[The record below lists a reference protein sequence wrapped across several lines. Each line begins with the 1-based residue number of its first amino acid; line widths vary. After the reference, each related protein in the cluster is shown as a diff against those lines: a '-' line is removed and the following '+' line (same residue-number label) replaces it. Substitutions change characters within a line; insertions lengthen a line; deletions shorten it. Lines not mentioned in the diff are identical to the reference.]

1 MSAKW
6 GLRTWQKYY
15 ANWRLSLS
23 SCRPSKITFQQDQN
37 GSERDPMRSY
47 YFYIDLP
54 PSWSKSLDYFNQCMK
69 NFITKVLKIKRE
81 WVEVEGWDWYV
92 SRTLGRW
99 MAENRIHCWHQVVVL
114 PDATSYW
121 LYKNLLIHKIPWFL
135 TALAQKWKT
144 PMFLRSQRFLRNHL
158 TE

>member
-114 PDATSYW
+114 PDATSYR
-121 LYKNLLIHKIPWFL
+121 LYKNLLIHKIPWFYVSEEPKVP
-135 TALAQKWKT
+135 QKLSYWI
-144 PMFLRSQRFLRNHL
+144 NNI
-158 TE
+158 